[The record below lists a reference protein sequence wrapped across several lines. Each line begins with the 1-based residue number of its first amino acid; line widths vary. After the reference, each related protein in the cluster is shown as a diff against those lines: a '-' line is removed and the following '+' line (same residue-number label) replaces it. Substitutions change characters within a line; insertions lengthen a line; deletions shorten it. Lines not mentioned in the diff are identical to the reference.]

1 MRIAVGSDERTKLT
15 DFVVEE
21 LKKRGHTV
29 KLCGALARN
38 VASWPDVA
46 VEVAESI
53 LKGEVDEG
61 ILFCWT
67 GTGVTIAA
75 NKVPGIRA
83 ALCSSSEIAKGARKW
98 NKPNILVMS
107 LSETTEEK
115 AKDIL
120 DAWFSTTFDPSE
132 EENIKKLEEI
142 EKRFF
147 KKRTKL
153 S

>member
-15 DFVVEE
+15 DFVIEE
-21 LKKRGHTV
+21 LKRRGHTV
-29 KLCGALARN
+29 KLCGALSKD
-38 VASWPDVA
+38 VAPWPDVA
-46 VEVAESI
+46 IEVAESI

-98 NKPNILVMS
+98 NKPNVLAMS
-107 LSETTEEK
+107 LSETTEEE
-115 AKDIL
+115 AKKIL
-120 DAWFSTTFDPSE
+120 DAWFSTNFDPSE
-132 EENIKKLEEI
+132 EENVKKLDEI
-142 EKRFF
+142 EKKFTR
-147 KKRTKL
+147 RP
-153 S
+153 

>member
-15 DFVVEE
+15 DFVIEE
-21 LKKRGHTV
+21 LKRRGHTV
-29 KLCGALARN
+29 KLYGALVRD
-38 VASWPDVA
+38 VAPWPDVA
-46 VEVAESI
+46 LEVAESI
-53 LKGEVDEG
+53 LKKEADEG

-83 ALCSSSEIAKGARKW
+83 ALCSSGEIAKGARKW

-115 AKDIL
+115 AKEIL
-120 DAWFSTTFDPSE
+120 DAWFSTDFDPSE
-132 EENIKKLEEI
+132 EENIKRLEEI
-142 EKRFF
+142 ERRFLR
-147 KKRTKL
+147 KE
-153 S
+153 